1 MKDRGIDS
9 VGFGSSLDENGSDS
23 LGSAVAVARIV
34 EGTATAL
41 VSEHSQTKELQSCS
55 GSEGEMGTRHD
66 GRVALLLAD
75 GVHGQ
80 LQGQQRRRAGCVHR
94 ERGALNTSWSSRL
107 NSSFSFYLQI
117 ESV

>member
-1 MKDRGIDS
+1 
-9 VGFGSSLDENGSDS
+9 
-23 LGSAVAVARIV
+23 
-34 EGTATAL
+34 
-41 VSEHSQTKELQSCS
+41 
-55 GSEGEMGTRHD
+55 
-66 GRVALLLAD
+66 
-75 GVHGQ
+75 